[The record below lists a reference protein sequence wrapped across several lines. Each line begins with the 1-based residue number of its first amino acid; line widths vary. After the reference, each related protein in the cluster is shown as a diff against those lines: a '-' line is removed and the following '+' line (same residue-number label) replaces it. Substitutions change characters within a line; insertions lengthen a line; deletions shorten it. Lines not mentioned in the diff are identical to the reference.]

1 MNAPARPPVRVIV
14 ARIFH
19 ESHGFNPSLTP
30 EGGFVIVEG
39 DMVLTE
45 ARGSGTTLGG
55 MIPVLEA
62 AGAQLIPVFSAS
74 APPSGL
80 VDHDFYLGLK
90 QTLVAAVREHS
101 PDAIALE
108 LHGAMGTTLV
118 ADAEGDLLQAVRAA
132 AGPTVVIGVGLDL
145 HAHLTEAMLLAT
157 DICIACKENPHSDVV
172 ACGEKVARGILSVL
186 GGTLSPV
193 RTLVKVPM
201 LLPGANETAA
211 GPLNHLHEMAR
222 TLTAQTP
229 SIWDISLYNVFRFL
243 DDEGMG
249 QAVVVTSD
257 AGHEASAQAAA
268 SQLGDEFWLRRHQF
282 VDNLLSIDDALD
294 LVSCRAG
301 SERYVLADMGD
312 RVLAAAPGDST
323 AILTAL
329 LSHPGKSRAALPVT
343 DATSVEKAR
352 QVGLGQTARFRL
364 GGRMTP
370 GFAPLDVEARVQ
382 SLGDGMFRMRGPYRG
397 DELTALGDVAVLR
410 IDERISVLVTS
421 KPGFTHDP
429 AAFESNGIL
438 IDDHDCIV
446 VKSGYHFM
454 LNFAGLA
461 TPLMLRTPGIGYYAK
476 GLFPWTKG
484 RFWPEHDVGPTPV
497 GNPVMFRRD
506 KPSLRQAR

>member
-39 DMVLTE
+39 GMVLTE

-55 MIPVLEA
+55 MIPILEA

-172 ACGEKVARGILSVL
+172 ACGEKVARGILCVL

-222 TLTAQTP
+222 DTHSSNPKHMGHFTLQCLP
-229 SIWDISLYNVFRFL
+229 LS
-243 DDEGMG
+243 
-249 QAVVVTSD
+249 
-257 AGHEASAQAAA
+257 
-268 SQLGDEFWLRRHQF
+268 RR
-282 VDNLLSIDDALD
+282 
-294 LVSCRAG
+294 
-301 SERYVLADMGD
+301 
-312 RVLAAAPGDST
+312 
-323 AILTAL
+323 
-329 LSHPGKSRAALPVT
+329 
-343 DATSVEKAR
+343 
-352 QVGLGQTARFRL
+352 
-364 GGRMTP
+364 
-370 GFAPLDVEARVQ
+370 
-382 SLGDGMFRMRGPYRG
+382 
-397 DELTALGDVAVLR
+397 
-410 IDERISVLVTS
+410 
-421 KPGFTHDP
+421 
-429 AAFESNGIL
+429 
-438 IDDHDCIV
+438 
-446 VKSGYHFM
+446 
-454 LNFAGLA
+454 
-461 TPLMLRTPGIGYYAK
+461 
-476 GLFPWTKG
+476 
-484 RFWPEHDVGPTPV
+484 
-497 GNPVMFRRD
+497 
-506 KPSLRQAR
+506 